1 MLVPL
6 QGFTVDKASQIA
18 LRQQLFEHCQQQI
31 LAGQWQA
38 SARLPSVRQLAA
50 HLQVSNFTVAEL
62 YDRLQAQNLVFSR
75 PGSGIFI
82 ARLNPTLTLAQHN
95 NAETSQLASEVALMR
110 QTLQREPSWLK
121 PAAGWLTEQYL
132 PVQQVRQALK
142 DIAREGQ
149 SLTEYGPAQGY
160 LPLRQYLASRLAQLQ
175 LVCRASDLLLTHS
188 ATHAL
193 DLVLR
198 LCLKPG
204 DQVLVDD
211 PGFYNFQ
218 AILRLHQL
226 ELVFVPRAKD
236 GPDLAALTQ
245 LLQQYKA
252 KAYLTN
258 SVLSNPVG
266 TSITPAVAFQ
276 VLSLLRQH
284 QVLLI
289 EDDIYADLEPQ
300 SAIRYASLADFAD
313 NIYIGSLS
321 KTISADLRVG
331 YILAS
336 NSRIAALTDL
346 KLMTSTSTP
355 VTVERVVYK
364 VLSSGSYKRHIRQL
378 QQELDRLR
386 QYCLQ
391 QFSARGFSA
400 WHEPSGGF
408 ALWLQLPNQL
418 CATALAKQMLAHQIV
433 LAPGGHFSQWPD
445 ADAFMRVN
453 ITECTAAFF
462 KALDL
467 VLAKAAVNTTQHLSP

>member
-18 LRQQLFEHCQQQI
+18 LRQQLFDHCQQQI
-31 LAGQWQA
+31 LAGHWQA

-95 NAETSQLASEVALMR
+95 NVETSQLASEVALMR

-121 PAAGWLTEQYL
+121 PAAGWLTDQYL

-198 LCLKPG
+198 LCLKAG

-245 LLQQYKA
+245 
-252 KAYLTN
+252 
-258 SVLSNPVG
+258 
-266 TSITPAVAFQ
+266 
-276 VLSLLRQH
+276 
-284 QVLLI
+284 
-289 EDDIYADLEPQ
+289 
-300 SAIRYASLADFAD
+300 
-313 NIYIGSLS
+313 
-321 KTISADLRVG
+321 
-331 YILAS
+331 
-336 NSRIAALTDL
+336 
-346 KLMTSTSTP
+346 
-355 VTVERVVYK
+355 
-364 VLSSGSYKRHIRQL
+364 
-378 QQELDRLR
+378 
-386 QYCLQ
+386 
-391 QFSARGFSA
+391 
-400 WHEPSGGF
+400 
-408 ALWLQLPNQL
+408 
-418 CATALAKQMLAHQIV
+418 
-433 LAPGGHFSQWPD
+433 
-445 ADAFMRVN
+445 
-453 ITECTAAFF
+453 
-462 KALDL
+462 
-467 VLAKAAVNTTQHLSP
+467 